1 MVSDGVR
8 ADAPHWLNREPQ
20 QVFRPLD
27 LLVMWRLYM
36 KYVVRVTGTNPD
48 GGTCGTQYVLC
59 DTERD
64 MERMINAFKDGHD
77 YTTVT
82 CLGPLVELPKWMK
95 DIVGSYT

>member
-36 KYVVRVTGTNPD
+36 KYVVPMSAIMLAIPMY
-48 GGTCGTQYVLC
+48 GGL
-59 DTERD
+59 
-64 MERMINAFKDGHD
+64 
-77 YTTVT
+77 
-82 CLGPLVELPKWMK
+82 LVAALWYL
-95 DIVGSYT
+95 V